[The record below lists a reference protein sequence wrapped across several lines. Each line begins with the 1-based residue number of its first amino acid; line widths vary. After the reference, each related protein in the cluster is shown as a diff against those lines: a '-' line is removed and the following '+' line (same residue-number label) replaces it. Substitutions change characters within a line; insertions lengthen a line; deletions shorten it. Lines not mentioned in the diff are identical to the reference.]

1 MSNELANVQAY
12 SIKPQGKFLMVVAEM
27 APIKSASGNIEIM
40 HVKGVDEVLRRG
52 LVVATGPEVGPF
64 IKKGQRVLFLFNS
77 VIEPEQFYR
86 SMYRSGVA
94 PKYLLKE
101 EHVVAVIKEEVV
113 EAGKDDSE
121 TTVRCLKPEIMN
133 AERVRANEAS
143 NENFQS
149 AMADPKII
157 KPRFN

>member
-12 SIKPQGKFLMVVAEM
+12 SIKPQGKFVMVVAEM

-52 LVVATGPEVGPF
+52 LVVAVGPEVKD
-64 IKKGQRVLFLFNS
+64 IKKGQRVLFLFNTG
-77 VIEPEQFYR
+77 IEPEQFYR
-86 SMYRSGVA
+86 SMYRSGIA

-101 EHVVAVIKEEVV
+101 EHVVAVIKDELV

-143 NENFQS
+143 QENFQS